1 MFSSVGT
8 FEFCI
13 ERDAIFYISLPDLFR
28 SAIFLRRKACGLA
41 LCFVELL
48 YGNTDLVS
56 ILILSKYFIYNFL
69 NEKHHMNVKIS
80 VIYLH
85 QWNYVVIF
93 HSVDTQISETRHFAF
108 SRFPIINSF
117 YKNVQFFSIKNKK

>member
-1 MFSSVGT
+1 MRCLAGFGT

-48 YGNTDLVS
+48 YGNTDLHA
-56 ILILSKYFIYNFL
+56 I
-69 NEKHHMNVKIS
+69 
-80 VIYLH
+80 
-85 QWNYVVIF
+85 IF
-93 HSVDTQISETRHFAF
+93 DLVRHF
-108 SRFPIINSF
+108 
-117 YKNVQFFSIKNKK
+117 NKVGTLSVLRIL